1 MAQKHFMAL
10 VNKKITNLLFLL
22 CILNLPVMYLDG
34 LVSTLIGFQR
44 FQTFY
49 FLILFYLTIV
59 IGFHNNISI
68 YRWLLFPFFGLC
80 LSIICSP
87 LNFSGLV
94 GFTSNLQY
102 FLRGPL
108 LFIVLF
114 SVFKDKISKEHIR
127 LFCISTI
134 LTCSMSTIVHAVF
147 SIGFVNKAGKL
158 NPIFN
163 GYLSDTNSAV
173 FLLLLAALTYYH
185 MLSGAIKKFL
195 LILILLFNVAALDSK
210 AGILLIFLFLS
221 VKIYFLLFKKTNTS
235 IVVLCCLIIV
245 SLVAIIFFT
254 EQIAYYVLNLVYSI
268 SIKGQSSLEFRFKT
282 WDILTILTAT
292 RNLKYYAL
300 VDAFPVLESVNNFL
314 FGNSFGIYQDNK
326 LVESDLFDS
335 FLAFGFIG
343 FISIYFLYL
352 WPLYYRSKDIDREF
366 TVTIFVLIL
375 SVTVLVGHV
384 FFSPA
389 SVVGISLV
397 ASYISN
403 IGVKSTH
410 EL

>member
-1 MAQKHFMAL
+1 MVQKHFMAPII
-10 VNKKITNLLFLL
+10 NKKITNQFFLL
-22 CILNLPVMYLDG
+22 CILNLPMMYLDG
-34 LVSTLIGFQR
+34 LISTLIGFQR

-49 FLILFYLTIV
+49 FLILFSLALV
-59 IGFHNNISI
+59 IICYNNISI

-80 LSIICSP
+80 FSIICSP
-87 LNFSGLV
+87 LNINSFG

-114 SVFKDKISKEHIR
+114 SVLKGKISKEHIR
-127 LFCISTI
+127 LFCIVTI
-134 LTCSMSTIVHAVF
+134 LTCTISTIAHAVF
-147 SIGFVNKAGKL
+147 SIGFVDKAGKL
-158 NPIFN
+158 NPIYN

-185 MLSGAIKKFL
+185 LLSGAMKKFL
-195 LILILLFNVAALDSK
+195 LIIILLFNVAALDSK

-221 VKIYFLLFKKTNTS
+221 VKFYFLLFRKTNTS
-235 IVVLCCLIIV
+235 IVVLCTLIVV

-268 SIKGQSSLEFRFKT
+268 SIKGQSSLEFRFET

-300 VDAFPVLESVNNFL
+300 ADAFPVLESANNFL

-335 FLAFGFIG
+335 LLALGFIG

-352 WPLYYRSKDIDREF
+352 WPLYHRSKDIDIEF
-366 TVTIFVLIL
+366 VVTLFVLIL

-389 SVVGISLV
+389 SVVGISLI
-397 ASYISN
+397 ASYISKN
-403 IGVKSTH
+403 SREKYT
-410 EL
+410 